1 MGVEGLRRL
10 RVRDSSDQEEVN
22 WTQNSQL
29 KNTNKKSHSQP
40 LIPSNPANPTTGD
53 DPQDDLIECENMGCD
68 WKLPKTWDATEN
80 FPKVG

>member
-40 LIPSNPANPTTGD
+40 LIPSNPTTGD
-53 DPQDDLIECENMGCD
+53 DDLIEMREYIWDVTENS
-68 WKLPKTWDATEN
+68 KLPKTWDATEN
-80 FPKVG
+80 FTKSS

>member
-40 LIPSNPANPTTGD
+40 LIPSNPTTGD
-53 DPQDDLIECENMGCD
+53 DDLNIWDVTENFPKRGCD
-68 WKLPKTWDATEN
+68 WKLHEIELAAS
-80 FPKVG
+80 FIM